1 MVTKSKPATE
11 VVVSVALP
19 AALFQSLEAERR
31 ELHAERPEQKL
42 SRSTLVRHLLSVAL
56 DQADAERRLEHQ
68 PTGHTSYRKLSRR

>member
-1 MVTKSKPATE
+1 MVTRSKPSAE

-19 AALFQSLEAERR
+19 AALFQRLEAERR
-31 ELHAERPEQKL
+31 ELHAEQPEQKF

-68 PTGHTSYRKLSRR
+68 PTGQPSTRTRARR